1 MDGYCQNETHAM
13 KAMQAMTRN
22 VVCIHED
29 DTLEVARDIMKEWD
43 IRHLP
48 VVRDRLLVGVLS
60 DRDVLVYA
68 EGPGRN
74 AKLSDR
80 SVRET
85 MTKKPIVS
93 CASDSISHIAGLMV
107 ENKIDCVPVVEDDSN
122 ELIGLITSTDLL
134 ELLREKEILDV
145 SRSVP
150 WGYAARMCGREA
162 H

>member
-1 MDGYCQNETHAM
+1 M

-29 DTLEVARDIMKEWD
+29 DSLEVARDIMKEWD

-60 DRDVLVYA
+60 DRDVLVYT
-68 EGPGRN
+68 EGSGRN
-74 AKLSDR
+74 AKLADR

-85 MTKKPIVS
+85 MSKKPITS
-93 CASDSISHIAGLMV
+93 CAGDSISHIAGLMV
-107 ENKIDCVPVVEDDSN
+107 ENKIDCVPVVEDGDN
-122 ELIGLITSTDLL
+122 ELIGMITSTDLL

-150 WGYAARMCGREA
+150 WSYAVRMLGRDTLGYM
-162 H
+162 

>member
-1 MDGYCQNETHAM
+1 M

-29 DTLEVARDIMKEWD
+29 DSLEVARDIMKEWD

-48 VVRDRLLVGVLS
+48 VVRDRLLVGILS
-60 DRDVLVYA
+60 DRDVLVYT

-74 AKLSDR
+74 SKLAER

-85 MTKKPIVS
+85 MTKKPITS
-93 CASDSISHIAGLMV
+93 CAGDSISHIAGLMV
-107 ENKIDCVPVVEDDSN
+107 ENKIDCVPVVEDDGN

-134 ELLREKEILDV
+134 ELLREREILDV
-145 SRSVP
+145 SRAVP
-150 WGYAARMCGREA
+150 WSYAVRMMGRDAVGYM
-162 H
+162 